1 MVNTKTN
8 DGSFVQE
15 STQSV
20 GYTHLVRAGAIY
32 GRDSEIYIGGDAY
45 FANNS
50 ADNGGEWLMP
60 L

>member
-50 ADNGGEWLMP
+50 ADNGGE
-60 L
+60 